1 MKLNSK
7 LWMLAVAMATVGCQD
22 DLGNDPNTGGSTAP
36 EGPTTYVKV
45 SVTSA
50 AETTTKAPQNDP
62 NDKPAGGENGDKPGG
77 EVGSPTETKVNDV
90 TVILYKNESSTDY
103 QFKSTSTLVGAGWA
117 AVTGETTGPG
127 DDDWHERQ
135 ASVEV
140 TITDNEE
147 ESFDGKTYGIITVTN
162 LGGRTVLSDKIN
174 AKDGISTPQALA
186 DFLIAHD
193 DYTNSSNGFVM
204 SSHKPAGESVTLR
217 AGSSSSDAPIAN
229 VHVERV
235 AAKVR
240 INEDA
245 TNGEDFIYTVKDDDQ
260 AQTVIGKARLEEVAL
275 VNQLTSGSY
284 LLKRVTSE
292 YVTDYPLASIPSST
306 NDVYLGDEDYTSDK
320 NAKYVIEPWTRAK
333 DLTQYSGMNGAGTG
347 TVSTT
352 PLSYA
357 NQFLVEDATASV
369 GETVAYE
376 TLAARWNAMTGTTT
390 LTGVTGSE
398 DLGYVMEN
406 TVAAANAYNA
416 YVTGALFKAT
426 YFPKQYS
433 AITTKTVSTP
443 EGGQETKQVVAPI
456 DIENDPDVKD
466 YAFDKI
472 SSSSTCPTFYV
483 VGSTD
488 DPKNIY
494 KDYKSIWAKHC
505 WDVLTKDEI
514 EKIDYNDFIGTAF
527 DNIKVKDFMASS
539 LATKW
544 GDDFGY
550 VDYLKGV
557 AEKQKGESKEY
568 PDAAFTEGTLSFD
581 EFVDDETYKAAFS
594 NTIVEYTK
602 GVCYYP
608 YWIRHANNNNPTVM
622 GIMEFDIV
630 RNNIYDMTVKGISG
644 LGLAG
649 SERPVP
655 EPVESKDLKIAVMIF
670 VKDWVVRSNAG
681 IIL

>member
-1 MKLNSK
+1 MKFNSK

-22 DLGNDPNTGGSTAP
+22 DLGNDPNAGGSTAP

-62 NDKPAGGENGDKPGG
+62 NDEPAGGEVGDKPGG

-90 TVILYKNESSTDY
+90 TVILYKNESTNDY

-174 AKDGISTPQALA
+174 AENGISTPQALA
-186 DFLIAHD
+186 DFLITHD
-193 DYTNSSNGFVM
+193 AYTNSSNGFVM

-275 VNQLTSGSY
+275 VNQLKSGSY

-292 YVTDYPLASIPSST
+292 YVTDYPFASMPSDPT
-306 NDVYLGDEDYTSDK
+306 NDVYLGDEDYISDK

-333 DLTQYSGMNGAGTG
+333 DLSQYSGMNGRGEG
-347 TVSTT
+347 IVSST

-357 NQFLVEDATASV
+357 NPFLEEDDAVSAV
-369 GETVAYE
+369 GGTPTYE
-376 TLAARWNAMTGTTT
+376 TLATRWAAMDASAKA
-390 LTGVTGSE
+390 LTGSM

-433 AITTKTVSTP
+433 AITKKT
-443 EGGQETKQVVAPI
+443 EGGVTKQVVAPI
-456 DIENDPDVKD
+456 NIAEDPDVKGYD
-466 YAFDKI
+466 FDKI

-505 WDVLTKDEI
+505 WDVLTKEEI
-514 EKIDYNDFIGTAF
+514 ETIDYDDFIGTAF

-557 AEKQKGESKEY
+557 AETQKGENEEY
-568 PDAAFTEGTLSFD
+568 PDAVFTEGTLSFD
-581 EFVDDETYKAAFS
+581 KFVDDETHKAAFS
-594 NTIVEYTK
+594 NTIVEYTN

-630 RNNIYDMTVKGISG
+630 RNNIYDMTVTGISG